1 MKLSVTT
8 GNTRYNPTMLSPRE
22 RNLLLGA
29 NLWYFGEGMLGPLF
43 AVFAQKVGGN
53 VLDITWAWAVFLV
66 VTGVSIIFVGKYS
79 DVVAK
84 RRKHGREKI
93 LITGCALNALF
104 TFGYLFVSGP
114 VGLFLVQAGLG
125 FALALSSPTWLAL
138 YGDADSKLKSG
149 FRWALTSGTEKFITA
164 AAILLGGYIV
174 TTYSF
179 EALFILMGCIQ
190 VLATIYQARIL
201 WAPR

>member
-1 MKLSVTT
+1 
-8 GNTRYNPTMLSPRE
+8 MLSARE

-66 VTGVSIIFVGKYS
+66 VTGVSIIFVGRWS
-79 DVVAK
+79 DSAAS
-84 RRKHGREKI
+84 RRKHAREKI
-93 LITGCALNALF
+93 LIAGYALNTIC
-104 TFGYLFVSGP
+104 TFGYLLVEGP
-114 VGLFLVQAGLG
+114 VGLFIVQAGLG
-125 FALALSSPTWLAL
+125 LGLALASPTWLAL
-138 YGDADSKLKSG
+138 YGDAESKLKSG
-149 FRWALTSGTEKFITA
+149 FKWSLTSGSEKFITA
-164 AAILLGGYIV
+164 GAILIGGYIV
-174 TTYSF
+174 TAFSF
-179 EALFILMGCIQ
+179 ELLFILMGFIQ